1 MRAKSNFSFYIL
13 ILVILSF
20 ITVLQYELWFSNTGI
35 IQYHASEKSVQ
46 EKSAYVDHKKQEN
59 LKLYSEVVSLRK
71 NSSVLEGL
79 ARQNMNFVKKGEI
92 FYSVN

>member
-1 MRAKSNFSFYIL
+1 MKAKSKISFYIF
-13 ILVILSF
+13 ICIIISF
-20 ITVLQYELWFSNTGI
+20 ILILQYELWFSETGI
-35 IQYHASEKSVQ
+35 IEYKNLKKAVSTQTIDVDNKSQ
-46 EKSAYVDHKKQEN
+46 IN

-79 ARQNMNFVKKGEI
+79 ARQNMNFVKNGEI